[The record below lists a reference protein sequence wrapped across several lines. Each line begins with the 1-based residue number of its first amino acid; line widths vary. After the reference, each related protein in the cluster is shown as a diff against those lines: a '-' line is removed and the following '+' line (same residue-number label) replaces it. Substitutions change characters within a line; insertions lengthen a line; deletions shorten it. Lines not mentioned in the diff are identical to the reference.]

1 MNPQLTW
8 NLITDVQQMWAYPF
22 MVTALRAGTVVAV
35 LAGVVGWVMVLRK
48 ESFAGHTLAVV
59 GFPGAAAAA
68 WLGVATGYGYFA
80 ACIGAAAAIALLPA
94 PTRAGGLG
102 GFSEESAGIGTIQ
115 ALALATGFL
124 FVSLYHGFL
133 SGLTSLLFGTIA
145 GVSSQ
150 QLDVLLIAALACL
163 IVLAAIGRPLLW
175 ASIDPDAAAV
185 NGVPTRLVA
194 GAVPAGARRRR
205 GRCQPDH
212 RQPLGV
218 RAAGGPAR
226 GRLPL
231 HRPSRDGHCHLGPHR
246 GRRDLGRYR
255 LRVLFAVSDRV
266 LGEQFRVRHL
276 SAGRRLPSERRADPP
291 ADRPTA
297 LPGSPRGGGMTII
310 DGRASASGPL
320 TGFANML
327 GHPFI
332 THALVAGTAVALVC
346 GLVGY
351 FLVLRGQVFAGDA
364 QGHIAY
370 TGAMA
375 ALVAGLDPRVGLFA
389 ATIMAGV
396 ALGVISR
403 RGADDVAIGS
413 FFSWILGLGAL
424 FLTYYTTHGS
434 GNNGTANV
442 NVLFGSIFGINDQA
456 RTLAV
461 AVAAGVGV
469 VLIVIARPLLFAT
482 IDPAVAQAAGVPTRL
497 LSTLFLVIVG
507 VTVAEATQIIGALVV
522 LGLLAAPA
530 AAAARLTTR
539 PWHGFWLSA
548 VLATAAIWIGVTIAY
563 AVPAAPA
570 TFTIMSTAATIYLI
584 AAVISARGRQPRLA
598 LAAP

>member
-1 MNPQLTW
+1 
-8 NLITDVQQMWAYPF
+8 
-22 MVTALRAGTVVAV
+22 
-35 LAGVVGWVMVLRK
+35 
-48 ESFAGHTLAVV
+48 
-59 GFPGAAAAA
+59 
-68 WLGVATGYGYFA
+68 
-80 ACIGAAAAIALLPA
+80 
-94 PTRAGGLG
+94 
-102 GFSEESAGIGTIQ
+102 
-115 ALALATGFL
+115 
-124 FVSLYHGFL
+124 
-133 SGLTSLLFGTIA
+133 
-145 GVSSQ
+145 
-150 QLDVLLIAALACL
+150 
-163 IVLAAIGRPLLW
+163 
-175 ASIDPDAAAV
+175 
-185 NGVPTRLVA
+185 
-194 GAVPAGARRRR
+194 
-205 GRCQPDH
+205 
-212 RQPLGV
+212 
-218 RAAGGPAR
+218 
-226 GRLPL
+226 
-231 HRPSRDGHCHLGPHR
+231 
-246 GRRDLGRYR
+246 
-255 LRVLFAVSDRV
+255 
-266 LGEQFRVRHL
+266 
-276 SAGRRLPSERRADPP
+276 
-291 ADRPTA
+291 
-297 LPGSPRGGGMTII
+297 MTIV

-332 THALVAGTAVALVC
+332 THALVAGTAVAVVC

-389 ATIMAGV
+389 ATIVAGV
-396 ALGVISR
+396 ALGVINR
-403 RGADDVAIGS
+403 RGADDVVIGS

-456 RTLAV
+456 RAVAV
-461 AVAAGVGV
+461 AVAAGLGV

-497 LSTLFLVIVG
+497 LSTLFLAVVG
-507 VTVAEATQIIGALVV
+507 ATVAEATQIIGALVV

-539 PWHGFWLSA
+539 PWPGFWLSA

-584 AAVISARGRQPRLA
+584 AAVISARGRQPRHA
-598 LAAP
+598 LAAPQRRKA